1 MHTIQFNMGIL
12 FEEMKK
18 LREANERYKS
28 ILILNPFYTD
38 AYLRLSFLALKR
50 GSSVKAL
57 EYCKQAIDKIEQ
69 SKKIRPDLAL
79 CLKGYIF
86 QEIGDTTNARQ
97 SYESVK
103 KKYGLEDPF
112 ADFSIMRI
120 LYEESC
126 EFRDQCSEQSLL
138 NLRIFKEFVIFRE
151 IFEEFD

>member
-1 MHTIQFNMGIL
+1 MCTIQFNMGIL

-18 LREANERYKS
+18 LRDANERHKS
-28 ILILNPFYTD
+28 IITLNSFYTD
-38 AYLRLSFLALKR
+38 SYLRLSYLALKR

-57 EYCKQAIDKIEQ
+57 DYCKQAIEKIEH

-97 SYESVK
+97 AYECVK

-112 ADFSIMRI
+112 ADFSLMRM
-120 LYEESC
+120 LYEDSC
-126 EFRDQCSEQSLL
+126 EFRDQSIEQSRL
-138 NLRIFKEFVIFRE
+138 IVFFFIGFFRKISE
-151 IFEEFD
+151 KFD

>member
-1 MHTIQFNMGIL
+1 MGIL
-12 FEEMKK
+12 YEEMKR
-18 LREANERYKS
+18 LRDANERYKS
-28 ILILNPFYTD
+28 IINQNPFYID
-38 AYLRLSFLALKR
+38 GYLRLSYLALKR

-57 EYCKQAIDKIEQ
+57 EYCKQAIDKIEY

-97 SYESVK
+97 AYESVK

-112 ADFSIMRI
+112 ADFSIMRM

-126 EFRDQCSEQSLL
+126 ELRDQVSDQS
-138 NLRIFKEFVIFRE
+138 IFL
-151 IFEEFD
+151 